1 VRASRPPSRGF
12 GAAGSDAATAMN
24 ISIFPFADSLVTHWD
39 SPAVLI
45 GKLAVIAALV
55 ALNGF
60 FVACEFAI
68 IKVRASQLDALAEE
82 GDARARFAKYIR
94 GHLDA
99 YLSATQLGITV
110 ASLALGWIGEQFLV
124 QMLQP
129 FFALLHIY
137 SHAFVTSVS
146 VALAFVGITFL
157 HIVFGELGP
166 KYTAI
171 ADPLPVALRLVRPL
185 GAFYVLFKPAIWL
198 LHKSSN
204 FLLQKVLRRQPV
216 TSTELA
222 HTEEEL
228 RLILDQSEKSE
239 EVSPLGRDLLTNV
252 LDLRRRVVR
261 DIMTPRGDVVYLDV
275 EEDFETNITKALD
288 SRHTRFPL
296 CRENLDNTIGLIHIK
311 ELVPMMRDPNPDLMR
326 IKRELIPVPEMM
338 ALEKLL
344 NLFLTRHAHL
354 AIVVDEFGGTVG
366 MVTLEN
372 VLEELV
378 GDIQD
383 EFDTDKEE
391 FRKINANE
399 FTVDGAL
406 GLYELNDL
414 AKLELESADVSTV
427 GGYVTHLL
435 GHLPKQ
441 GEQVKIDNYLVTV
454 SQTDSRRVR
463 QLHFKKLSD
472 KSEAVTATKPD
483 VAL

>member
-1 VRASRPPSRGF
+1 MQACIRTMNSLLFPF
-12 GAAGSDAATAMN
+12 FAATPMAGT
-24 ISIFPFADSLVTHWD
+24 ILTHWD
-39 SPAVLI
+39 SPGVVI

-68 IKVRASQLDALAEE
+68 VKVRASQLEALVEE
-82 GDARARFAKYIR
+82 GNLRASFAKYVR

-99 YLSATQLGITV
+99 YLSATQLGITL
-110 ASLALGWIGEQFLV
+110 ASLALGWIGEQFLA

-171 ADPLPVALRLVRPL
+171 ANPLSVALRIVRPL
-185 GAFYVLFKPAIWL
+185 GAFYLFFRPAIWL

-204 FLLQKVLRRQPV
+204 LLLQGLLRMRPA
-216 TSTELA
+216 SGAELA
-222 HTEEEL
+222 HSEEEL
-228 RLILDQSEKSE
+228 RLILEQSEKSH
-239 EVSPLGRDLLTNV
+239 EVSTLGRDLLINA
-252 LDLRRRVVR
+252 LDLRDRVVR
-261 DIMTPRGDVVYLDV
+261 DIMTPRGEVVYLV
-275 EEDFETNITKALD
+275 LEDSFETNVKKAIE
-288 SRHTRFPL
+288 SRHTRFPI

-311 ELVPMMRDPNPDLMR
+311 ELVPMMRDPHPDLMR

-338 ALEKLL
+338 SLEKLL
-344 NLFLTRHAHL
+344 NLFLGKHAHV
-354 AIVVDEFGGTVG
+354 AVVVDEFGGTVG

-383 EFDTDKEE
+383 EFDSEKEE
-391 FRKINANE
+391 FRKINENE
-399 FTVDGAL
+399 FTVD
-406 GLYELNDL
+406 
-414 AKLELESADVSTV
+414 
-427 GGYVTHLL
+427 
-435 GHLPKQ
+435 
-441 GEQVKIDNYLVTV
+441 
-454 SQTDSRRVR
+454 
-463 QLHFKKLSD
+463 
-472 KSEAVTATKPD
+472 
-483 VAL
+483 